1 MSLMTILLI
10 LWGGLLAAFLLL
22 MVYRGTLS
30 MHEDD
35 QVFLH
40 DEKSAQ
46 QTEQEEILDKLRRL
60 QPYVWGLGGLS
71 GMLTVIIAGM
81 LIYDG
86 IKRL

>member
-10 LWGGLLAAFLLL
+10 VWAGFMAVFLLL
-22 MVYRGTLS
+22 LVYRGTLS

-35 QVFLH
+35 QVYLH
-40 DEKSAQ
+40 DEKSTL
-46 QTEQEEILDKLRRL
+46 QTEQEEILYKLRRL
-60 QPYVWGLGGLS
+60 QPYVRGLGALS
-71 GMLTVIIAGM
+71 GTLTLIIAGL

>member
-1 MSLMTILLI
+1 MSLMTILLM
-10 LWGGLLAAFLLL
+10 LWAGLGTAFLLL

-40 DEKSAQ
+40 DEKSTM

-60 QPYVWGLGGLS
+60 QPYVRGLGALAGT
-71 GMLTVIIAGM
+71 LTVIIAG
-81 LIYDG
+81 LFIYNS
-86 IKRL
+86 IKQM

>member
-10 LWGGLLAAFLLL
+10 VWAGLMAAFLLL
-22 MVYRGTLS
+22 LVYRGALS

-35 QVFLH
+35 QVYLH
-40 DEKSAQ
+40 DEKSTL
-46 QTEQEEILDKLRRL
+46 QTEQEEILYKLRRL
-60 QPYVWGLGGLS
+60 QPYVRGLGVLS
-71 GMLTVIIAGM
+71 GTLTLIIAGL